1 MRSALCSVALF
12 VAIVAPAAFA
22 KTPGVTAAKPADP
35 RAPWM
40 QRALGYTSAI
50 RGDQFHL
57 PYREE
62 LILPGRLAAIWW
74 KSDPKRARFWLADAV
89 SRIEFSPNQESDD
102 DRKARLGAARVLL
115 TIAAPLDRGLSDR
128 VLKLLTDESEKQKDR
143 LSSLDRMKLLGDV
156 TTATRE
162 IAEEDPGR
170 ALEFARQLIKMRAGN
185 HIEIAYINLHDAS
198 PATGDQ
204 FLREAIAAARADY
217 DPAMLEG
224 ISHAALDDIE
234 PQEVPVPEELRSAI
248 LTVVAEAMLR
258 PPQSEED
265 QKNICRAS
273 LTAARLISKF
283 PPAVAGQVR
292 AAIESCTGKVPP
304 MIRKTVDSELT
315 GKYTGTSDELMRA
328 ADDETDVNTRSMMKV
343 QAAFKL
349 QQSDPIRAVDIFDSL
364 TPEERRRI
372 SGSMRSI
379 LASQALSAAYKAH
392 DTVAMQRILDHT
404 PEEDRPQM
412 LLNAASMVFQA
423 KDESLGLAFLGQAR
437 AALEKWDQQ
446 DNWRPFMMLLNLY
459 AEHMPSETT
468 HVLAEAMA
476 GIGRV
481 KPREPKKIGIVYPPM
496 GDELRIV
503 DLNPAVLDTD
513 PEYVAASIQQVD
525 DRASRTVLRLGLLR
539 ACLRRFEGPPPP
551 PKSKPAPTPA
561 PARAAGS
568 PAVPPDAASSTT
580 PAKSPIAD
588 KAAQAQSPP
597 VQPH

>member
-328 ADDETDVNTRSMMKV
+328 
-343 QAAFKL
+343 
-349 QQSDPIRAVDIFDSL
+349 
-364 TPEERRRI
+364 
-372 SGSMRSI
+372 
-379 LASQALSAAYKAH
+379 
-392 DTVAMQRILDHT
+392 
-404 PEEDRPQM
+404 
-412 LLNAASMVFQA
+412 
-423 KDESLGLAFLGQAR
+423 
-437 AALEKWDQQ
+437 
-446 DNWRPFMMLLNLY
+446 
-459 AEHMPSETT
+459 
-468 HVLAEAMA
+468 
-476 GIGRV
+476 
-481 KPREPKKIGIVYPPM
+481 
-496 GDELRIV
+496 
-503 DLNPAVLDTD
+503 
-513 PEYVAASIQQVD
+513 
-525 DRASRTVLRLGLLR
+525 
-539 ACLRRFEGPPPP
+539 
-551 PKSKPAPTPA
+551 
-561 PARAAGS
+561 
-568 PAVPPDAASSTT
+568 
-580 PAKSPIAD
+580 PIA
-588 KAAQAQSPP
+588 
-597 VQPH
+597 